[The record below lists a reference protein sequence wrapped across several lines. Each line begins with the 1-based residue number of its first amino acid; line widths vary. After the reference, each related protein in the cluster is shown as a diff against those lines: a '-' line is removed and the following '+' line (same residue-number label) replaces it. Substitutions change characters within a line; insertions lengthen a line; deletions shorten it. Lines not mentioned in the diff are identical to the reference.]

1 MSKNNLTGKEKLL
14 LQIKE
19 SRAMLLKFMI
29 DKGAENNR
37 IRALGSEINELVLDY
52 EEAYGTYTKGMESNI
67 VLVKKKKEEIN
78 PHYLMQFFVYA
89 HLPDHLKKVS
99 KPFAELAKSID
110 SSLPNNPEKS
120 TALRKLLE
128 AKDCAVRA
136 VLFK

>member
-19 SRAMLLKFMI
+19 SRAMLKFMI

-78 PHYLMQFFVYA
+78 PHYLMQFLSMHICLIISRRYLS
-89 HLPDHLKKVS
+89 HLQ
-99 KPFAELAKSID
+99 
-110 SSLPNNPEKS
+110 N
-120 TALRKLLE
+120 
-128 AKDCAVRA
+128 
-136 VLFK
+136 